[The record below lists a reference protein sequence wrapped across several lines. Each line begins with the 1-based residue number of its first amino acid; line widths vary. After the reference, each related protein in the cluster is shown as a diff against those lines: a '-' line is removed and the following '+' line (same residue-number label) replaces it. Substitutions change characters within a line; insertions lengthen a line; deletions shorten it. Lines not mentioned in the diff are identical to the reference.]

1 MLLRLGL
8 PLRNVS
14 ASGLGVLCDYGPVAD
29 ATGKDVSAS
38 GLKRLFG
45 IEAVADATGRD
56 VSASGL
62 DIFSPE
68 GGIRS
73 AGVVRPRIRC
83 GC

>member
-38 GLKRLFG
+38 GLRRLLG
-45 IEAVADATGRD
+45 IEAPVADAHRQEC
-56 VSASGL
+56 VGL
-62 DIFSPE
+62 RPE
-68 GGIRS
+68 E
-73 AGVVRPRIRC
+73 VVW
-83 GC
+83 G